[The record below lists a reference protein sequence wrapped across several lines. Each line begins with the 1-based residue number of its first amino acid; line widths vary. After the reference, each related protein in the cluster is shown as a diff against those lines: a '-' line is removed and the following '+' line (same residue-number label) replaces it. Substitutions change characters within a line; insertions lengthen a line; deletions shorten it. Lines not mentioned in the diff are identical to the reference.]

1 MMLILISYLLLPLL
15 VVQVKAA
22 VICPPD
28 DAIAPCNCAE
38 SSYYPGNIY
47 LDCYYSNLNDSQTGE
62 ILDGYLTTSGVSPLV
77 YLNLQYNRLTR
88 VPSQVKSCTQLVD
101 LYFDANLITS
111 VESGAFNFT
120 GSSNSLRNLY
130 LFGNQLTTIAPDAFE
145 GYIICLLTRSS
156 CFQSTT

>member
-88 VPSQVKSCTQLVD
+88 VPKSSKK
-101 LYFDANLITS
+101 LYATC
-111 VESGAFNFT
+111 
-120 GSSNSLRNLY
+120 RP
-130 LFGNQLTTIAPDAFE
+130 LF
-145 GYIICLLTRSS
+145 RR
-156 CFQSTT
+156 QSHHLGRIGCI